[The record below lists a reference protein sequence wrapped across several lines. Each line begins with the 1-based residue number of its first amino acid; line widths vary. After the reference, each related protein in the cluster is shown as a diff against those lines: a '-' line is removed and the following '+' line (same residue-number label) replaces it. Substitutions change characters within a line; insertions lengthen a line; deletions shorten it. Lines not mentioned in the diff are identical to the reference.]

1 MNPPDVDDAPDAPDA
16 PGATDASD
24 ATDAQDTPGAS
35 DPDDVAPD
43 QDDGSRAPEVDDGVL
58 DAIEEHVRSDLDKE
72 VGGFLVGTLG
82 DGTAHV
88 TASVPALRAQTGTTN
103 VTFTHDVWED
113 VLATVDDD
121 HPGEA
126 IVGWYHSHPGFGVF
140 LSDHD
145 KFIHANFFPDPVMV
159 ALVVDPLSGD
169 AGWFAGGTDPRPT
182 GSYTIEP
189 STPPAEKAAEDVES
203 RSRASTLGMVAAAA
217 VVVAFA
223 LGWLLAPDGDGD
235 DSAGAG
241 GPGADGALVE
251 AQARAEAAEAYAAEL
266 EAALVEAVES
276 GEASVSDSSGQ
287 VTYTVA
293 AGDSL
298 SGIARRFYGDGAR
311 WPQIAEANGID
322 GDLIAP
328 GATLVL
334 PGLFEGGGPGSLQ
347 LDEPQETTDG

>member
-1 MNPPDVDDAPDAPDA
+1 MNAPD
-16 PGATDASD
+16 
-24 ATDAQDTPGAS
+24 
-35 DPDDVAPD
+35 
-43 QDDGSRAPEVDDGVL
+43 VDDGVL

-72 VGGFLVGTLG
+72 VGGFLVGTLD

-88 TASVPALRAQTGTTN
+88 AASVPALRAQSGTTN

-159 ALVVDPLSGD
+159 ALVVDPLSGE
-169 AGWFAGGTDPRPT
+169 AGWFAGGADPQPA
-182 GSYTIEP
+182 GAYTITP
-189 STPPAEKAAEDVES
+189 STRPAEAAAEEVES
-203 RSRASTLGMVAAAA
+203 RSRAGTVGMVAAAA

-223 LGWLLAPDGDGD
+223 LGWLLAPDGGG

-251 AQARAEAAEAYAAEL
+251 ALARAQAAETYAAEL
-266 EAALVEAVES
+266 EAALVEALES
-276 GEASVSDSSGQ
+276 GEATVSDSSGQ

-298 SGIARRFYGDGAR
+298 SGIARRFYGDGGR
-311 WPQIAEANGID
+311 WPEIAEANGIE

-328 GATLVL
+328 GTPLVL

-347 LDEPQETTDG
+347 LDEPQEATDG